1 MDIPTLKKW
10 HRKIR
15 KTLPPNKV
23 NRFYALEPQEKREL
37 YKQRLQGVLLRE
49 LSAEYG
55 LAVGTISRLIKEMRD
70 EQS

>member
-1 MDIPTLKKW
+1 MEIPTLKKW

-23 NRFYALEPQEKREL
+23 NRFYALTKEERQEIIDL
-37 YKQRLQGVLLRE
+37 RLQGKALKVIAIDCGVSFSTITKIMRE
-49 LSAEYG
+49 
-55 LAVGTISRLIKEMRD
+55 IKD

>member
-1 MDIPTLKKW
+1 MKIPTLKRW
-10 HRKIR
+10 HNQVR
-15 KTLPPNKV
+15 KTLPPNRV
-23 NRFYALEPQEKREL
+23 NRFYAVEPQEKREL
-37 YKQRLQGVLLRE
+37 YEQRMQGVLLKE